1 MGTRAWPLPW
11 RQTEGEEVRGGQ
23 RCSVQAVGKP
33 ATGSSRDP
41 RARCRHPGG
50 LPEPEPVTATLVEAE
65 KAGRLWRAVVKG
77 LEGLRNGQLGWTG
90 CQAGEV

>member
-1 MGTRAWPLPW
+1 M
-11 RQTEGEEVRGGQ
+11 
-23 RCSVQAVGKP
+23 
-33 ATGSSRDP
+33 
-41 RARCRHPGG
+41 
-50 LPEPEPVTATLVEAE
+50 TATLVEAE

>member
-1 MGTRAWPLPW
+1 MRESQKVGGGPSRRDGWTSVLLGAGARPLGTRAWPLPW

-41 RARCRHPGG
+41 RARRV
-50 LPEPEPVTATLVEAE
+50 LSL
-65 KAGRLWRAVVKG
+65 
-77 LEGLRNGQLGWTG
+77 
-90 CQAGEV
+90 QARRSAFR